1 MQSNKVLEKPSS
13 YPCIFRP
20 KKCNNKWGF
29 NLYSNGRR
37 KLAKRIG
44 IIGGI
49 SHASTIKYYEF
60 ILKKYYARNR
70 NYHYPEVVIFSL
82 DLAKLVGFEERG
94 DIDGYIRY
102 LATGIKSLEKAEA
115 EFILIAANSPHA
127 VFDVLQKKA
136 SVPLLSIVEITAME
150 AKRLK
155 MKKLLLIG
163 IKHTMQSPFYH
174 DVFAKHGMEVITPSE
189 EEQEEIN
196 TIIFKEFVL
205 GIYKN
210 ATRNKLL
217 NIINS
222 YDEDG
227 VILGCTELSLA
238 INQEDTK
245 IKLLNTLELHALAA
259 LDYSLKEGN
268 V

>member
-1 MQSNKVLEKPSS
+1 M
-13 YPCIFRP
+13 
-20 KKCNNKWGF
+20 
-29 NLYSNGRR
+29 
-37 KLAKRIG
+37 AKRIG

-49 SHASTIKYYEF
+49 SHESTIKYYEF
-60 ILKKYYARNR
+60 ILKKYFARKR

-102 LATGIKSLEKAEA
+102 LTTAVNSLEKSGA

-136 SVPLLSIVEITAME
+136 SVPLLSIVEITAVE
-150 AKRLK
+150 AKKLK

-163 IKHTMQSPFYH
+163 IKHTMQSPFYR
-174 DVFAKHGMEVITPSE
+174 DVFAKHDMEVITPSE
-189 EEQEEIN
+189 KEQDDIN

-210 ATRNKLL
+210 TTRNKLL
-217 NIINS
+217 DIINN
-222 YDEDG
+222 YDVDG

-245 IKLLNTLELHALAA
+245 IKLLNTLELHALAV
-259 LDYSLKEGN
+259 LDYSLKD
-268 V
+268 

>member
-1 MQSNKVLEKPSS
+1 
-13 YPCIFRP
+13 
-20 KKCNNKWGF
+20 
-29 NLYSNGRR
+29 
-37 KLAKRIG
+37 LAKRIG

-49 SHASTIKYYEF
+49 SHESTIKYYEF
-60 ILKKYYARNR
+60 ILKKYFARKR
-70 NYHYPEVVIFSL
+70 NYHYPEVLIFSL

-102 LATGIKSLEKAEA
+102 LTTAIKSLEKAGA

-127 VFDVLQKKA
+127 VFDVLQKMA
-136 SVPLLSIVEITAME
+136 SIPLLSIVEITAVE
-150 AKRLK
+150 AKKLK
-155 MKKLLLIG
+155 MKRLLLIG
-163 IKHTMQSPFYH
+163 IKHTMQSPFYR
-174 DVFAKHGMEVITPSE
+174 DVFEKYGMEVITPSD

-210 ATRNKLL
+210 TTRNKLL
-217 NIINS
+217 DIINN

-245 IKLLNTLELHALAA
+245 IKILNTLELHALAA
-259 LDYSLKEGN
+259 LEYSLKE
-268 V
+268 

>member
-1 MQSNKVLEKPSS
+1 M
-13 YPCIFRP
+13 
-20 KKCNNKWGF
+20 
-29 NLYSNGRR
+29 
-37 KLAKRIG
+37 AKRIG

-136 SVPLLSIVEITAME
+136 SVHLLSIVEITAME

-259 LDYSLKEGN
+259 LDYSLKEGS

>member
-1 MQSNKVLEKPSS
+1 
-13 YPCIFRP
+13 
-20 KKCNNKWGF
+20 
-29 NLYSNGRR
+29 
-37 KLAKRIG
+37 LAKRIG

-49 SHASTIKYYEF
+49 SHESTIKYYEF
-60 ILKKYYARNR
+60 ILKKYFAKNR

-102 LATGIKSLEKAEA
+102 LVTSIKSLEKAGV
-115 EFILIAANSPHA
+115 EFIVIAANSPHS
-127 VFDVLQKKA
+127 VFDIIKKKA
-136 SVPLLSIVEITAME
+136 SVPVLSIVEITAQE
-150 AKRLK
+150 AKKLK

-163 IKHTMQSPFYH
+163 IKHTMQSPFYK
-174 DVFAKHGMEVITPSE
+174 DVFAKHDMEVITPSE
-189 EEQEEIN
+189 KEQEEIN
-196 TIIFKEFVL
+196 RIIFKELVL

-210 ATRNKLL
+210 TTRKKLL
-217 NIINS
+217 DIINR
-222 YDEDG
+222 YDVDG

-259 LDYSLKEGN
+259 LNYSLKD
-268 V
+268 

>member
-1 MQSNKVLEKPSS
+1 LT
-13 YPCIFRP
+13 
-20 KKCNNKWGF
+20 
-29 NLYSNGRR
+29 
-37 KLAKRIG
+37 KRIG

-49 SHASTIKYYEF
+49 SHESTIKYYEF
-60 ILKKYYARNR
+60 ILKKYFAKKR

-102 LATGIKSLEKAEA
+102 LTTSIKSLEKADA

-136 SVPLLSIVEITAME
+136 SVPLLSIVEITAAE

-163 IKHTMQSPFYH
+163 IKHTMQSPFYR
-174 DVFAKHGMEVITPSE
+174 DVFAKYGMEVITPSD
-189 EEQEEIN
+189 EEQEQIN

-210 ATRNKLL
+210 TSRNKVFD
-217 NIINS
+217 IINN
-222 YDEDG
+222 YDADG

-238 INQEDTK
+238 INQEDIK
-245 IKLLNTLELHALAA
+245 VKLLNTLELHALAA
-259 LDYSLKEGN
+259 LDYSLKE
-268 V
+268 

>member
-1 MQSNKVLEKPSS
+1 MS
-13 YPCIFRP
+13 
-20 KKCNNKWGF
+20 
-29 NLYSNGRR
+29 
-37 KLAKRIG
+37 KRIG

-49 SHASTIKYYEF
+49 SHESTIKYYEF
-60 ILKKYYARNR
+60 ILKKYYAKKRD
-70 NYHYPEVVIFSL
+70 YHYPEVIIFSL

-102 LATGIKSLEKAEA
+102 LASGVNSLEKSGV

-127 VFDVLQKKA
+127 VFDILQKKA
-136 SVPLLSIVEITAME
+136 SVPMISIVEITAQE

-163 IKHTMQSPFYH
+163 IKHTMQSPFYR
-174 DVFAKHGMEVITPSE
+174 DVFAAHGMEVITPSE
-189 EEQEEIN
+189 KEQDEIN
-196 TIIFKEFVL
+196 RIIFEELVL

-210 ATRNKLL
+210 STRNKLL
-217 NIINS
+217 DVINN

-238 INQEDTK
+238 LNQEDTK

-259 LDYSLKEGN
+259 LEYSIKD
-268 V
+268 

>member
-1 MQSNKVLEKPSS
+1 
-13 YPCIFRP
+13 
-20 KKCNNKWGF
+20 
-29 NLYSNGRR
+29 
-37 KLAKRIG
+37 LAKRIG

-49 SHASTIKYYEF
+49 SHESTIKYYEF
-60 ILKKYYARNR
+60 ILKKYFSRKR
-70 NYHYPEVVIFSL
+70 DYHYPEVVIFSL

-102 LATGIKSLEKAEA
+102 LASGIESLEKSGS

-127 VFDVLQKKA
+127 VFDILEKKA
-136 SVPLLSIVEITAME
+136 SVPLLSIVEITALE

-163 IKHTMQSPFYH
+163 IKHTMKSPFYR
-174 DVFAKHGMEVITPSE
+174 DVFAKHGMEVIIPSDK
-189 EEQEEIN
+189 EQEEIN
-196 TIIFKEFVL
+196 DLIFKELVL

-210 ATRNKLL
+210 TTRNKLL
-217 NIINS
+217 HIINS

-259 LDYSLKEGN
+259 LDFSLKD
-268 V
+268 

>member
-1 MQSNKVLEKPSS
+1 
-13 YPCIFRP
+13 
-20 KKCNNKWGF
+20 
-29 NLYSNGRR
+29 
-37 KLAKRIG
+37 LAKRIG

-49 SHASTIKYYEF
+49 SHESTIKYYEF
-60 ILKKYYARNR
+60 ILKKYFARKR
-70 NYHYPEVVIFSL
+70 DYHYPEVVIFSL

-102 LATGIKSLEKAEA
+102 LATGIESLEKAGA
-115 EFILIAANSPHA
+115 GFILIAANSPHA
-127 VFDVLQKKA
+127 VFDILEKKA
-136 SVPLLSIVEITAME
+136 SVPLLSIVEITALE
-150 AKRLK
+150 AKKHK

-163 IKHTMQSPFYH
+163 IKHTMKSPFYR
-174 DVFAKHGMEVITPSE
+174 DVFAKHGMEVITPSAK
-189 EEQEEIN
+189 EQDEIN
-196 TIIFKEFVL
+196 ELIFKELVL

-210 ATRNKLL
+210 TTRNKLL
-217 NIINS
+217 DIINN

-259 LDYSLKEGN
+259 LEYSLKD
-268 V
+268 

>member
-1 MQSNKVLEKPSS
+1 V
-13 YPCIFRP
+13 
-20 KKCNNKWGF
+20 
-29 NLYSNGRR
+29 
-37 KLAKRIG
+37 AKRIG

-49 SHASTIKYYEF
+49 SHESTIKYYEF
-60 ILKKYYARNR
+60 ILKKYFARKR

-102 LATGIKSLEKAEA
+102 LMTAVKSLEKAGA

-127 VFDVLQKKA
+127 FFDVLEKNAKI
-136 SVPLLSIVEITAME
+136 PLLSIVEITAQE
-150 AKRLK
+150 AERLK

-163 IKHTMQSPFYH
+163 IKHTMRSPFYK

-189 EEQEEIN
+189 EEQDDIN

-210 ATRNKLL
+210 TTRNKLL
-217 NIINS
+217 DIINN

-238 INQEDTK
+238 INQEDTE

-259 LDYSLKEGN
+259 LNYSLKD
-268 V
+268 

>member
-1 MQSNKVLEKPSS
+1 M
-13 YPCIFRP
+13 
-20 KKCNNKWGF
+20 
-29 NLYSNGRR
+29 
-37 KLAKRIG
+37 AKRIG

-196 TIIFKEFVL
+196 AIIFKEFVL

>member
-1 MQSNKVLEKPSS
+1 M
-13 YPCIFRP
+13 
-20 KKCNNKWGF
+20 
-29 NLYSNGRR
+29 
-37 KLAKRIG
+37 AKRIG

-49 SHASTIKYYEF
+49 SHESTIKYYEF
-60 ILKKYYARNR
+60 ILKKYFARKR

-82 DLAKLVGFEERG
+82 NLAKLVGFEERG
-94 DIDGYIRY
+94 DIDGYIKY
-102 LATGIKSLEKAEA
+102 LASGIKSLEKAGA

-127 VFDVLQKKA
+127 VFDILEKKA
-136 SVPLLSIVEITAME
+136 TVPLLSIVKITALE

-163 IKHTMQSPFYH
+163 IKHTMQSPFYR
-174 DVFAKHGMEVITPSE
+174 DVFAEHGMEVITPSDK
-189 EEQEEIN
+189 EQEEIN
-196 TIIFKEFVL
+196 EVIFKELVL

-210 ATRNKLL
+210 KTRERIL
-217 NIINS
+217 NIIDN

-245 IKLLNTLELHALAA
+245 VKLLNTLELHALAA
-259 LDYSLKEGN
+259 LDYSLKS
-268 V
+268 

>member
-1 MQSNKVLEKPSS
+1 M
-13 YPCIFRP
+13 
-20 KKCNNKWGF
+20 
-29 NLYSNGRR
+29 
-37 KLAKRIG
+37 AKRIG

-49 SHASTIKYYEF
+49 SHESTIKYYEF
-60 ILKKYYARNR
+60 ILKKYFARQR
-70 NYHYPEVVIFSL
+70 DYHYPEVVIFSL

-102 LATGIKSLEKAEA
+102 LATAIKSLEKAGA
-115 EFILIAANSPHA
+115 EFICIAANSPHS
-127 VFDVLQKKA
+127 VYDILEKKA
-136 SVPLLSIVEITAME
+136 SVPLLSIVEITALE
-150 AKRLK
+150 AQRLK

-163 IKHTMQSPFYH
+163 IKHTMQSPFYR
-174 DVFAKHGMEVITPSE
+174 DVFMKHGMEVITPSE
-189 EEQEEIN
+189 EEQDEIN
-196 TIIFKEFVL
+196 DIIFKELVL

-210 ATRNKLL
+210 TTRNKLL
-217 NIINS
+217 DIINN

-259 LDYSLKEGN
+259 LNFSIKE
-268 V
+268 

>member
-1 MQSNKVLEKPSS
+1 M
-13 YPCIFRP
+13 
-20 KKCNNKWGF
+20 
-29 NLYSNGRR
+29 
-37 KLAKRIG
+37 AKRIG

-49 SHASTIKYYEF
+49 SHESTIKYYEF
-60 ILKKYYARNR
+60 ILKKYFARKR
-70 NYHYPEVVIFSL
+70 DYHYPEVVIFSL

-102 LATGIKSLEKAEA
+102 LITAIKFLEKAGA
-115 EFILIAANSPHA
+115 EFIVIAANSPHS
-127 VFDVLQKKA
+127 VFDILQKKA
-136 SVPLLSIVEITAME
+136 SVPLLSVVEITALE

-163 IKHTMQSPFYH
+163 IKHTMQSPFYR
-174 DVFAKHGMEVITPSE
+174 DAFAKHAMEVIIPSE

-196 TIIFKEFVL
+196 KIIFKEFVL

-210 ATRNKLL
+210 TTRQKLL
-217 NIINS
+217 DIINS

-245 IKLLNTLELHALAA
+245 IRLLNTLELHAMAA
-259 LDYSLKEGN
+259 LEYSLKD
-268 V
+268 

>member
-1 MQSNKVLEKPSS
+1 
-13 YPCIFRP
+13 
-20 KKCNNKWGF
+20 
-29 NLYSNGRR
+29 
-37 KLAKRIG
+37 LAKRIG

-49 SHASTIKYYEF
+49 SHESTIKYYEF
-60 ILKKYYARNR
+60 ILNKYFAKKR

-102 LATGIKSLEKAEA
+102 LATAIKSLEKSGA

-127 VFDVLQKKA
+127 VFDVLKKTA
-136 SVPLLSIVEITAME
+136 SVPLLSIVEITAAE
-150 AKRLK
+150 AKKLK

-163 IKHTMQSPFYH
+163 IKHTMQSPFYR
-174 DVFAKHGMEVITPSE
+174 DVFAKYGMEVITPSE
-189 EEQEEIN
+189 KEQEDIN
-196 TIIFKEFVL
+196 TVIFKEFVL

-210 ATRNKLL
+210 TTRNILL
-217 NIINS
+217 EIINK
-222 YDEDG
+222 YDVNG

-245 IKLLNTLELHALAA
+245 TRLLNTLELHALAA
-259 LDYSLKEGN
+259 LNYSFKD
-268 V
+268 

>member
-1 MQSNKVLEKPSS
+1 
-13 YPCIFRP
+13 
-20 KKCNNKWGF
+20 
-29 NLYSNGRR
+29 
-37 KLAKRIG
+37 LAKRIG

-60 ILKKYYARNR
+60 ILKKYFARKR

-102 LATGIKSLEKAEA
+102 LATAINSLEKAGA

-136 SVPLLSIVEITAME
+136 SVPLLSIVEITAVE

-163 IKHTMQSPFYH
+163 IKHTMQSPFYR

-189 EEQEEIN
+189 KEQEDIN
-196 TIIFKEFVL
+196 TIIFKELVL

-210 ATRNKLL
+210 KMRNKLL
-217 NIINS
+217 DIINN

-259 LDYSLKEGN
+259 LDYSLKE
-268 V
+268 

>member
-1 MQSNKVLEKPSS
+1 M
-13 YPCIFRP
+13 
-20 KKCNNKWGF
+20 
-29 NLYSNGRR
+29 
-37 KLAKRIG
+37 AKRIG

-49 SHASTIKYYEF
+49 SHESTIKYYEF
-60 ILKKYYARNR
+60 ILKKYFAKNR

-102 LATGIKSLEKAEA
+102 LVTSIKSLEKAGV
-115 EFILIAANSPHA
+115 EFIVIAANSPHS
-127 VFDVLQKKA
+127 VFDIIKKKA
-136 SVPLLSIVEITAME
+136 SVPVLSIVEITAQE
-150 AKRLK
+150 AKKLK

-163 IKHTMQSPFYH
+163 IKHTMQSPFYK
-174 DVFAKHGMEVITPSE
+174 DVFAKHDMEVITPSE
-189 EEQEEIN
+189 KEQEEIN
-196 TIIFKEFVL
+196 RIIFKELVL

-210 ATRNKLL
+210 TTRKKLL
-217 NIINS
+217 DIINR
-222 YDEDG
+222 YDVDG

-259 LDYSLKEGN
+259 LNYSLKD
-268 V
+268 

>member
-1 MQSNKVLEKPSS
+1 M
-13 YPCIFRP
+13 
-20 KKCNNKWGF
+20 
-29 NLYSNGRR
+29 
-37 KLAKRIG
+37 AKRIG

-49 SHASTIKYYEF
+49 SHESTIRYYEF
-60 ILKKYYARNR
+60 ILKKYFAKNR
-70 NYHYPEVVIFSL
+70 DYHYPEVVIFSL

-102 LATGIKSLEKAEA
+102 LATAIKSLEKAGV

-127 VFDVLQKKA
+127 VFDVLHKKA
-136 SVPLLSIVEITAME
+136 SVPLLSIVEITAAE

-163 IKHTMQSPFYH
+163 IKHTMRSPFYQ
-174 DVFAKHGMEVITPSE
+174 DVFAKYGMEVITPSD

-196 TIIFKEFVL
+196 SIIFKEFVL

-210 ATRNKLL
+210 TSRNKLFD
-217 NIINS
+217 IINN

-238 INQEDTK
+238 INQEDIK
-245 IKLLNTLELHALAA
+245 VKLLNTLELHALAA
-259 LDYSLKEGN
+259 LDYSLKE
-268 V
+268 